1 MLVPFLPL
9 LALTLPRRRHALP
22 HVFRFNGCWSS
33 FRLLLFAFR
42 RFRSFPRSPRS
53 WFPRTGHPL
62 TLSPLILS
70 MRAPPTWPLCGI
82 LLAGIPLSVVSLQ
95 SLSRTAL
102 NVSLLRYIAFVF
114 RLVYL
119 VSSHGGHG
127 HVYQKASRAK
137 VEEDIFALISCI
149 LTHLHPPLRH
159 PHSIPPLSISPI
171 PTSPRPPI
179 IIHRVADCLFISLFV
194 SNCCD
199 LSCARLHIPG
209 GLLHPP

>member
-1 MLVPFLPL
+1 MLVPFPP

-22 HVFRFNGCWSS
+22 HVFRFNGCWSL

-62 TLSPLILS
+62 TLHAHPLDA
-70 MRAPPTWPLCGI
+70 RASN
-82 LLAGIPLSVVSLQ
+82 LASLWYPARRDITVVSLQ

-114 RLVYL
+114 RLLVYL
-119 VSSHGGHG
+119 VPSHGGHG

-149 LTHLHPPLRH
+149 LTHFHPLRH
-159 PHSIPPLSISPI
+159 PHPVPIHPAYSPHRPAHRLSSTGLRIAYLY
-171 PTSPRPPI
+171 R
-179 IIHRVADCLFISLFV
+179 CL
-194 SNCCD
+194 
-199 LSCARLHIPG
+199 
-209 GLLHPP
+209 